1 MNATRTVLA
10 VLLAVVL
17 GLGPAVAAAG
27 AAAGTAQ
34 LRGVLLDAEGM
45 PAHGYQVG
53 LRNAD
58 GDLFLSTATGPDG
71 SFAVQIVPPGKYELV
86 AFAPDG
92 SEFPVLSKP
101 VTLKEGQVARLEI
114 RLGAK
119 GFAPGHAPARAAA
132 AAGKGGGAAA
142 AGAGGTTAAAAGALA
157 SWWLPLAVVVGGA
170 FAVNSLDDNDPGPEP
185 EASPSSP
192 L

>member
-1 MNATRTVLA
+1 MHATRTILALVLA
-10 VLLAVVL
+10 LAL
-17 GLGPAVAAAG
+17 GLGPAWAAGG

-34 LRGVLLDAEGM
+34 LRGVLLDNEGM
-45 PAHGYQVG
+45 PARGYQVG
-53 LRNAD
+53 LRSAD

-71 SFAVQIVPPGKYELV
+71 AFVVQIVPPGKYELV

-101 VTLKEGQVARLEI
+101 VVLKEGQVARLEI
-114 RLGAK
+114 RIGPK
-119 GFAPGHAPARAAA
+119 GYAPGHAPAK
-132 AAGKGGGAAA
+132 AAGATGKGATAGA
-142 AGAGGTTAAAAGALA
+142 AGAGGAVTAGALA
-157 SWWLPLAVVVGGA
+157 SWWVPLAVVVGGA
-170 FAVNSLDDNDPGPEP
+170 FAVNAASDNDKGSEP